1 MSNDIN
7 IEHLAARLKALES
20 QVSQAREEQDAIKD
34 PVIKGLGVKFSD
46 LDVSK
51 AGSVIHLHNALIKRV
66 EELTEQVK
74 ALEAKAK

>member
-7 IEHLAARLKALES
+7 IEHLAARLRALES